1 MLQVHGVGS
10 CDERMFYVLSLQ
22 LLLTLWVVHV
32 TINILPDDVLLLVF
46 LFDRMI
52 SLEGFEGSKWGHPWR
67 WQRLVHVC
75 RRWRSV
81 TFASPKFLD
90 LKLTCL
96 PNTRVEL
103 THIWPPLPIVIKNRI
118 MWSVPEDYDFNA
130 AIVHPSRV
138 CEINLC
144 LTTDRAFQRL
154 ASAMQEPFP
163 MLTQF
168 GLQFDPADS
177 PDSSPTL
184 PKGFLVGSALHLRS
198 LELDEVSIPGLPKL
212 LLSATHL
219 VTLHLR
225 RTPYS
230 AYISPEEMV
239 TCISVLTSLESFA
252 IGFKTD
258 EESFFYLQSRC
269 PPPSTRT
276 VLPALTQL
284 EFSGVSQYLEDL
296 VARVV
301 APRLFHLSIT
311 FFAATFFDTPHLVQ
325 FTSLAPSLETPKR
338 ARVVFDFETVHIRLS
353 SQTSGNGTIEVE
365 IPCESLD
372 EQLSSLVHACTSSLP
387 SLDTVKDVY
396 IFGDIFDE
404 NYWQDITMNRLW
416 LEFWQPFASVEN
428 LYISKNTVL
437 RIVPA
442 LQQLVRGRAT
452 DVLPNL
458 QNLFLEGLR
467 SSGFEAGLI
476 QNSIKPFIASRQLSG
491 NPITASVWNG
501 NWV

>member
-1 MLQVHGVGS
+1 M
-10 CDERMFYVLSLQ
+10 
-22 LLLTLWVVHV
+22 
-32 TINILPDDVLLLVF
+32 
-46 LFDRMI
+46 
-52 SLEGFEGSKWGHPWR
+52 WGHPWR

-81 TFASPKFLD
+81 TFSSPKFLD

-103 THIWPPLPIVIKNRI
+103 THIWPPLPIRI
-118 MWSVPEDYDFNA
+118 MWSVPEDYDFDA

-163 MLTQF
+163 MLTHL

-184 PKGFLVGSALHLRS
+184 PNGFLVGSTSHLRC

-219 VTLHLR
+219 VTLRLR
-225 RTPYS
+225 RTPYF

-239 TCISVLTSLESFA
+239 TCISVLTSLETFA
-252 IGFKTD
+252 LGFKTD
-258 EESFFYLQSRC
+258 EESFLYLQSRC
-269 PPPSTRT
+269 PPPSTHT
-276 VLPALTQL
+276 VLPALTHFD
-284 EFSGVSQYLEDL
+284 FSGISQYLEDL
-296 VARVV
+296 VARIV
-301 APRLFHLSIT
+301 APRLIHLSIT
-311 FFAATFFDTPHLVQ
+311 FFATTFFDTPHLVQ
-325 FTSLAPSLETPKR
+325 FISRAPSLKTPKV

-387 SLDTVKDVY
+387 SLSTVEDVY

-404 NYWQDITMNRLW
+404 DYWQDDTMNRLW
-416 LEFWQPFASVEN
+416 LEFLQPFISVKN

-437 RIVPA
+437 RIAPA
-442 LQQLVRGRAT
+442 LRLLVRGRT
-452 DVLPNL
+452 LPKL

-467 SSGFEAGLI
+467 SSGFQAGLI
-476 QNSIKPFIASRQLSG
+476 QNSIKQFVASRQLSG
-491 NPITASVWNG
+491 NPVTASVWNG